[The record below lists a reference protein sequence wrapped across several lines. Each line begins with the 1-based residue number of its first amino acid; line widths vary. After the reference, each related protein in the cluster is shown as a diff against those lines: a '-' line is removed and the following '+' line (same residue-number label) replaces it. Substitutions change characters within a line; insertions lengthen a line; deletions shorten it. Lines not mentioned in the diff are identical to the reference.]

1 MTDDRPR
8 MRLGPRHRTE
18 VTRDHVGQR
27 VTIRHVV
34 VEEDGREVVT
44 DVVGELRAWDDEG
57 QLTVERRDGRRVHVD
72 ATTIVASR
80 LIPHP
85 PPPRR
90 RPREG

>member
-1 MTDDRPR
+1 MTDDRPRR

-34 VEEDGREVVT
+34 VEDDREEVT
-44 DVVGELRAWDDEG
+44 DVVGVLQAWDDRD
-57 QLTVERRDGRRVHVD
+57 QLTVERRDGSRVHVD
-72 ATTIVASR
+72 ATTIMASR
-80 LIPHP
+80 IIPSA

-90 RPREG
+90 RPRGG